1 LDFGF
6 WILDFGFWGRLRRR
20 RTLMKGFEM
29 DLKGL
34 LAPMV
39 AGASEIVCRIL

>member
-1 LDFGF
+1 LDVEF
-6 WILDFGFWGRLRRR
+6 WIRLRRR
-20 RTLMKGFEM
+20 RTQMKGFEM

-39 AGASEIVCRIL
+39 AGASEMGRRFL